1 MFQEAYVLSSFA
13 GRSSSKGGKGKLGS
27 TFFSLQFFG
36 TAYFL
41 LQLVRAAY
49 FLLRFVRQLIYCCNL
64 VKYKLH
70 IKITREWRDTYNNQD
85 GIVNALFFFWSS
97 RITCKCAIKKEL
109 HANVDFHNSKCY
121 EINILLTK
129 CMNLCYIV
137 CIYH

>member
-1 MFQEAYVLSSFA
+1 MSLYKLTLNCTRHDISVVSMFQEAYVLSSFA

-70 IKITREWRDTYNNQD
+70 IKITREWRDTYNDQD
-85 GIVNALFFFWSS
+85 GIVNALFFSG
-97 RITCKCAIKKEL
+97 RVEL
-109 HANVDFHNSKCY
+109 HANVP
-121 EINILLTK
+121 
-129 CMNLCYIV
+129 
-137 CIYH
+137 